1 MKKTSPQYS
10 YRINEEF
17 IRYSVVL
24 EIVVVRV
31 AVCIVLVLTLNF
43 EVGIIAKMQ
52 LPEK

>member
-1 MKKTSPQYS
+1 MKKTTLFYC

-17 IRYSVVL
+17 IRYYVVL

-31 AVCIVLVLTLNF
+31 AECFVLALTLNF
-43 EVGIIAKMQ
+43 EVGKIAKMQ